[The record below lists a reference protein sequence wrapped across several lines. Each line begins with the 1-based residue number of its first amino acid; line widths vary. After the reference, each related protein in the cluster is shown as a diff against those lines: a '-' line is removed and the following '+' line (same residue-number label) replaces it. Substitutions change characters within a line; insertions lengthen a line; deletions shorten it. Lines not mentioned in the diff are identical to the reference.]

1 MVRGGGRSS
10 GSSGGSFHHNS
21 GSSGGSRSGG
31 SRSTVYHT
39 TVVNTT
45 TSKPSNTDV
54 HPLLIVFLVLVAFG
68 LVIGGMVA
76 YAEYQKK
83 QKAKNDGVITND
95 TNTATTTGSVPASQ

>member
-1 MVRGGGRSS
+1 MVRGGGNR
-10 GSSGGSFHHNS
+10 
-21 GSSGGSRSGG
+21 
-31 SRSTVYHT
+31 VYHT
-39 TVVNTT
+39 TVVNPTT
-45 TSKPSNTDV
+45 PKSSNADV

-68 LVIGGMVA
+68 LVIGGMIA